1 MGREK
6 DVKKIVKDY
15 LTTVSKRIK
24 VEKAILFGS
33 WARGD
38 NLQDSDIDLVV
49 ISPDF
54 EDMSLEERLTLLER
68 FWDFKK
74 YGYSIEA
81 FGYTAEEF
89 RKLRRYSLTIKDA
102 LQYGIVVHPASKQ

>member
-6 DVKKIVKDY
+6 NVKKIIRDY
-15 LTTVSKRIK
+15 LSTISKRIRI
-24 VEKAILFGS
+24 EKAILFGS

-38 NLQDSDIDLVV
+38 NLQDSDIDLIV

-54 EDMSLEERLTLLER
+54 EHMSLEERLTLLER
-68 FWDFKK
+68 LWNFKK
-74 YGYSIEA
+74 YGRSIEA

-89 RKLRRYSLTIKDA
+89 KRLKRYSLTIQDA
-102 LQYGIVVHPASKQ
+102 LHDGIVVHSSPKQ

>member
-6 DVKKIVKDY
+6 DVRKIVKDY
-15 LTTVSKRIK
+15 LTIVSKKIS

-38 NLQDSDIDLVV
+38 SLQDSDVDLIV

-54 EDMSLEERLTLLER
+54 ERMSLEERLALLER
-68 FWDFKK
+68 FWNFEK
-74 YGYSIEA
+74 YGRSIEA
-81 FGYTAEEF
+81 FGYTADEF
-89 RKLRRYSLTIKDA
+89 KKLRRYSLTIKDA
-102 LQYGIVVHPASKQ
+102 LKDGIVVHA